1 MKIAIYYLL
10 TLLELPFMILAWIDC
25 LLNLICK
32 PLSQGC
38 MLFMIPSL
46 LFMPI
51 TFIYS
56 VCCPTIIMLKNRVV
70 GSKITFSQAQQIFSL
85 RLPNL

>member
-1 MKIAIYYLL
+1 MRIIVYYLL

-56 VCCPTIIMLKNRVV
+56 ISCTSIIMLKNRVV
-70 GSKITFSQAQQIFSL
+70 GNDITFSQAQQIFSR
-85 RLPNL
+85 RLPIL